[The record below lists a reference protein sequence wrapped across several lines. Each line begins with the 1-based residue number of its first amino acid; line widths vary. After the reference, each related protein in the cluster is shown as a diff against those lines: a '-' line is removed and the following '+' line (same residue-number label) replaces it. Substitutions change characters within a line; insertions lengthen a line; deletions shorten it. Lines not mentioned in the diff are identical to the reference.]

1 MARPKT
7 FEPDQALDAALD
19 LFWRR
24 GYEAASMAELQH
36 VMGIGRQS
44 IYDTFGDKH
53 ELFLKA
59 LDRYI
64 DLNGRRLDQA
74 LLGDGPVLPALREHF
89 NAMAH
94 FLTPAGERPACLV
107 TNTILE
113 RGHWDT
119 MVSEVCKKNERNLLK
134 TFEGA
139 LRRAVEGG
147 EIDEL
152 DDPHSA
158 ALFLASMVYG
168 MSVLAKNGASRKKLQ
183 SVAQRGL
190 AAVGIEEEPFD
201 D

>member
-7 FEPDQALDAALD
+7 FDPDQALDAALD
-19 LFWRR
+19 LFWHR

-44 IYDTFGDKH
+44 MYDTFGDKH

-64 DLNGRRLDQA
+64 ERNGRRLRDA
-74 LLGDGPVLPALREHF
+74 LGGDGPVLPALREHL
-89 NAMAH
+89 NATAH

-119 MVSEVCKKNERNLLK
+119 MVGEVCKKNERQLLK

-147 EIDEL
+147 ELDEV

-158 ALFLASMVYG
+158 ALFLASTVYG
-168 MSVLAKNGASRKKLQ
+168 MSVLAKNGASRRQLQ
-183 SVAQRGL
+183 DVAQRGL
-190 AAVGIEEEPFD
+190 SAIGIEAEPFD